1 MASPAP
7 VASPR
12 TEHKTVAEPAK
23 ASTSASDVTTTPSSS
38 SAAAP
43 EASVSTPAPEVASKK
58 EADSAEPAPA
68 ADGADEEEE
77 DIGPVPTDPEGIINM
92 EIFGQIQD
100 MDDDDEDDAVGHEFS
115 KGIVWGYFEQ
125 AENTFKQMQEAIE
138 EPSLWKLSSL
148 GHFLKGSSAALGI
161 IKVQNS
167 CEKMQHYGNLRDEEV
182 GAALSEDEALRRIKQ
197 LLVDCK
203 RDYAVASAYL
213 RQLYASYDE

>member
-1 MASPAP
+1 MSRARSYLQAPTSAPGPVVSSEAVPEAAVNSPTSATEPPTPSPVTEKDAAATAP
-7 VASPR
+7 VA
-12 TEHKTVAEPAK
+12 TI
-23 ASTSASDVTTTPSSS
+23 TS
-38 SAAAP
+38 
-43 EASVSTPAPEVASKK
+43 EASAQQEKEKEDEDLGPA
-58 EADSAEPAPA
+58 
-68 ADGADEEEE
+68 
-77 DIGPVPTDPEGIINM
+77 PTDPEGIINM
-92 EIFGQIQD
+92 EIFSQIQD
-100 MDDDDEDDAVGHEFS
+100 MDDDDDDEAGGHEFS

-125 AENTFKQMQEAIE
+125 AESTFKQMQDAIE

-182 GAALSEDEALRRIKQ
+182 GAALSEDEALRRIKK